1 MNKVPLSGYC
11 QSSTILMSDCEEN
24 LDDFPTE
31 NLNNP
36 VESMVGAF
44 REESTESMGS
54 CEWNHY
60 KNTTTL

>member
-1 MNKVPLSGYC
+1 MGIV

-31 NLNNP
+31 NLNNL

-44 REESTESMGS
+44 RAESTESMGT

-60 KNTTTL
+60 KHSTTL